1 MASSKHHTKKQ
12 TPQSGTAHSLGSKQ
26 VTRHVT
32 LDVEG
37 QKDFNMAEHHGKS
50 ASYNEKSKNAK
61 DEMEHGS
68 DTGPC
73 GPKFV
78 DERWKNGTWDL
89 NMFVQDGKMDWDGV
103 IVAEA
108 RRRKFLELYP
118 EAATEQDTVLFRTSI
133 IPWWAWF
140 MRSYLPEAELINGRA
155 AMVGFFMAYL
165 VDALTG
171 LDVVGQTGNFICK
184 AGLFVTVISVIL
196 LRRTQDFETLK
207 KLADEATFYDKQWQA
222 SWQDQNASTGA
233 LEQTEKKI

>member
-1 MASSKHHTKKQ
+1 MGFFHTFYLDNFNNKIRMKDTRDEEKGQNKSQRKSYLRTAMASIAITSSLHMASSKHHTKKQ

-37 QKDFNMAEHHGKS
+37 QKGFNMAEHHGKS

-89 NMFVQDGKMDWDGV
+89 NMFVQDGKIDWDGV
-103 IVAEA
+103 IVAGTA
-108 RRRKFLELYP
+108 SLFLC
-118 EAATEQDTVLFRTSI
+118 
-133 IPWWAWF
+133 
-140 MRSYLPEAELINGRA
+140 
-155 AMVGFFMAYL
+155 
-165 VDALTG
+165 
-171 LDVVGQTGNFICK
+171 DVHK
-184 AGLFVTVISVIL
+184 
-196 LRRTQDFETLK
+196 E
-207 KLADEATFYDKQWQA
+207 
-222 SWQDQNASTGA
+222 
-233 LEQTEKKI
+233 